1 MNYGVRYSTVQ
12 TSAPAAEPVSVTEAK
27 AHLNVTVSADDTFIG
42 TLITAARR
50 YVEQV
55 TGRQLI
61 AATWRLTLERFPCEI
76 QLPYPPYSSTTSLV
90 YIASDGTSTTLSTS
104 AYEIDTDA
112 EPIRVRPAWG
122 YSWPGIREVYG
133 AVKYTYVAGYG
144 AAGTSVP
151 ADILAAMKS
160 IIAVLYEFRE
170 PVVTGTIVTRVE
182 EVSEML
188 LWPYRVLTF

>member
-1 MNYGVRYSTVQ
+1 MGVSIAT
-12 TSAPAAEPVSVTEAK
+12 
-27 AHLNVTVSADDTFIG
+27 DD
-42 TLITAARR
+42 TLITSQIVAARR

-61 AATWRLTLERFPCEI
+61 TATWRLTLESFPKEI

-122 YSWPGIREVYG
+122 YTWPGIRGVYG

-144 AAGTSVP
+144 AAGSSVP
-151 ADILAAMKS
+151 ADIVAAVKA
-160 IIAVLYEFRE
+160 IAATLYEFRE
-170 PVVTGTIVTRVE
+170 STITSSNIAAVE
-182 EVSEML
+182 SVSEYL